1 MILSPAKHLNEKMR
15 EQLVK
20 ICKEKKRHVSDFS
33 TLSIDDMKTG
43 KTNLSV

>member
-20 ICKEKKRHVSDFS
+20 ICKEKK
-33 TLSIDDMKTG
+33 KTCE
-43 KTNLSV
+43 